1 MIAVKCIASSERESD
16 EITYGFIAHSIE
28 SFIKFGT
35 TVDTEVAEIVQLFK
49 EKQYT
54 PKFSWASNQR
64 ALPSMPYPM
73 VPLRCGRLRIEKT
86 NYACYLI
93 IIWNVFWFAIRTIPR
108 SLPIILLH
116 SSHYSSISP
125 SSLPEWT
132 AGSSF
137 ARSGAVGVLVL

>member
-54 PKFSWASNQR
+54 PKFLGLKSTRFAFHVV
-64 ALPSMPYPM
+64 PHGTP
-73 VPLRCGRLRIEKT
+73 PLRSTTYRED
-86 NYACYLI
+86 
-93 IIWNVFWFAIRTIPR
+93 
-108 SLPIILLH
+108 
-116 SSHYSSISP
+116 
-125 SSLPEWT
+125 
-132 AGSSF
+132 
-137 ARSGAVGVLVL
+137 